1 MTPEQTKRVREI
13 AENKTRKFCIE
24 TNMEYMPNFMYM
36 ANIAILSALDDPLLT
51 GKDLTKFEPDWVD
64 YRSGFDCG
72 YAEAKEQAAQ
82 VCEQPSDEIQVT
94 DELSKY
100 TYKDC
105 FDCAAA
111 IRVMKKEC
119 GK

>member
-13 AENKTRKFCIE
+13 AENKARKFCIE
-24 TNMEYMPNFMYM
+24 TNMDYLPNFMYM
-36 ANIAILSALDDPLLT
+36 ANIAILSALDDPLLN
-51 GKDLTKFEPDWVD
+51 
-64 YRSGFDCG
+64 G
-72 YAEAKEQAAQ
+72 YAEAKEQAAK

-111 IRVMKKEC
+111 IRVMKKE
-119 GK
+119 